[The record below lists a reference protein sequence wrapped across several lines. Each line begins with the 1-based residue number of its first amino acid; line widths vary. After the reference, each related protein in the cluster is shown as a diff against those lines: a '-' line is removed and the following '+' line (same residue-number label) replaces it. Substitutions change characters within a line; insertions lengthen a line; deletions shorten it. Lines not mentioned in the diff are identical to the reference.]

1 MKFFR
6 KIRQQQLGENKFGNY
21 SLYAIGEILLVVIG
35 IVIALQ
41 IDNWNE
47 DQNLRKTEVALL
59 KEMKN
64 NLEADLI
71 DLRWN
76 INENKKIL
84 NANEI
89 VLESLKSPES
99 YNDTLNFYYGN
110 LLGGTYFTKNTSAY
124 DNLKSIGFQIIRNDS
139 LRFRITELYSTKYN
153 YLDILEEDFLDNFYW
168 NNLHPLIMSNII
180 TDTTWVSA
188 KPINQMEL
196 AMNHEFK
203 ENIKRNMEWLR
214 FMINLYVEIE
224 EEIGTFINQ
233 IDSEISNRKN

>member
-6 KIRQQQLGENKFGNY
+6 KIRRQLLNENKFSSY
-21 SLYAIGEILLVVIG
+21 SLFAIGEIILIVAG
-35 IVIALQ
+35 IFIALQ

-47 DQNLRKTEVALL
+47 DKNLHRTEVTLL

-64 NLEADLI
+64 NLETDLLDI
-71 DLRWN
+71 QYN
-76 INENKKIL
+76 INENKKYL

-110 LLGGTYFTKNTSAY
+110 LLGGTYFVKNTSAY
-124 DNLKSIGFQIIRNDS
+124 DNLKSIGFFIIKNDS
-139 LRFRITELYSTKYN
+139 LRIRITNLYSSKYN

-168 NNLHPLIMSNII
+168 DKLNPLITSNII
-180 TDTTWVSA
+180 TDTTWISA
-188 KPINQMEL
+188 KPINQLEL

-203 ENIKRNMEWLR
+203 ETIKRNMEWIIKR
-214 FMINLYVEIE
+214 KLYKRSLSYV
-224 EEIGTFINQ
+224 
-233 IDSEISNRKN
+233 